1 MRFLDRDEF
10 IASGAAGAVASYIRL
25 LQAAMASM
33 APEKHTALLATL
45 QGPTGMRIL
54 PYEAQFTTSMDRN
67 PPGHGF
73 VKFLQAELG
82 SDTVVLKST
91 DASPLTFFV
100 GFKAGG
106 QKWWLVLDGPKSQ
119 LPERLMGLAAIV
131 VVVLGL
137 SAPFV
142 LGMTRT
148 A

>member
-82 SDTVVLKST
+82 SDTVVLK
-91 DASPLTFFV
+91 ALTRPRSHFS
-100 GFKAGG
+100 
-106 QKWWLVLDGPKSQ
+106 LVLKRAVKSGGSCWMVRS
-119 LPERLMGLAAIV
+119 PSC
-131 VVVLGL
+131 L
-137 SAPFV
+137 SA
-142 LGMTRT
+142 
-148 A
+148 